1 MNKSI
6 QQKIK
11 EIEYKAQQ
19 EIKKKIYAKKISL
32 ERKYAKML
40 DTRRKKLEWKQEI
53 ELERA
58 IKKIKKAVILK
69 TKKKIR
75 DAKWWKPTKSPAKKK
90 SVPKLKQKLLTLIQK
105 YVRLYHADKNWYCQ
119 CISCPAIRKWNACDW
134 GHYISR
140 SYNATAIRKW
150 NACDWG
156 HYISRSYN
164 ATAFDLNNI
173 RPQCKWCNWFKNGN
187 PVEYRKWLVKKIWL
201 KAVKELEAKKYSLK
215 KLTVE
220 WLEEQIK
227 EYKEKVKLLEDKYN

>member
-6 QQKIK
+6 EQKIK

-40 DTRRKKLEWKQEI
+40 DTRRKKLEWKQEM

-58 IKKIKKAVILK
+58 IKKIEKAVLLK

-75 DAKWWKPTKSPAKKK
+75 DAKWWKPTKSPVKKK

-105 YVRLYHADKNWYCQ
+105 YVRLRDADENWYCQ

-134 GHYISR
+134 
-140 SYNATAIRKW
+140 W
-150 NACDWG
+150 

-201 KAVKELEAKKYSLK
+201 KAVKELEAKKYLLK

-220 WLEEQIK
+220 WLEEQIE
-227 EYKEKVKLLEDKYN
+227 EYKEKVKLLESKYK